1 MTHGVRST
9 RPPRQWMGLL
19 AAAGVVVLFVG
30 FVLVSKLGLGRALD
44 PMDLAAIRF
53 AVAGT
58 LMAPVVFKHRLM
70 GLRLGQAG
78 LLAGS
83 GGLGFALL
91 AYWGMSLAPANHGSA
106 LIHGTLPLT
115 TALVV
120 GLVAGVQ
127 PTRLQRWS
135 LGAVS
140 LGVVAFLA
148 TSLSRTGAAPL
159 TGDLL
164 LLAASLAWSAYGVLL
179 RRWGARPFATSAL
192 TAVLSAMVFL
202 PLYGLLGAGHLGA
215 APLQEVLWQAV
226 FQGVFIG
233 VGSILVYS
241 TSVAINGA
249 SVTALAASAVPVL
262 TAVGAWLL
270 LDERLAA
277 GETVGLVMVT
287 AGVALGTISQAK
299 PHQGAA

>member
-1 MTHGVRST
+1 
-9 RPPRQWMGLL
+9 MGPF

-30 FVLVSKLGLGRALD
+30 FVLVSKLGLGNALA

-53 AVAGT
+53 AVAGI
-58 LMAPVVFKHRLM
+58 LMAPVLFKHRLM
-70 GLRLGQAG
+70 GLRLGQAC

-83 GGLGFALL
+83 GGLGFALF

-115 TALVV
+115 TALVA
-120 GLVAGVQ
+120 GLVAGVR
-127 PTRLQRWS
+127 PTRLEAWS
-135 LGAVS
+135 LGAAS
-140 LGVVAFLA
+140 LGVVAFMA
-148 TSLSRTGAAPL
+148 TSLFRFGGGQL

-164 LLAASLAWSAYGVLL
+164 LLTASLAWSAYGVLL
-179 RRWGARPFATSAL
+179 RRWGPQPFATSAL
-192 TAVLSAMVFL
+192 TAVISAAAFL
-202 PLYGLLGAGHLGA
+202 PLYGLLGGGHLSA
-215 APLQEVLWQAV
+215 APLQEVLRQAV

-249 SVTALAASAVPVL
+249 SATALAASTVPAL

-270 LDERLAA
+270 LDERPAIGDA
-277 GETVGLVMVT
+277 VGLAMVT
-287 AGVALGTISQAK
+287 AGVALGAISQVK
-299 PHQGAA
+299 PHAGAD